1 MDKKKFIERYVD
13 GLFDSRVDENG
24 ELYTEGYK
32 FELEGIYDDLGK
44 DIEYIKGL
52 SVSKEEK
59 KCYIKG
65 LLIVYSRT
73 FYKDSC
79 KIANLSILND
89 LAMELVGQ

>member
-65 LLIVYSRT
+65 LLITYSRT
-73 FYKDSC
+73 FYKM
-79 KIANLSILND
+79 A
-89 LAMELVGQ
+89 

>member
-1 MDKKKFIERYVD
+1 MDKKIFVDRYVD
-13 GLFDSRVDENG
+13 GLFGSRIDEYG
-24 ELYTEGYK
+24 ELYLEIYK
-32 FELEGIYDDLGK
+32 FELDIIYDDLSK
-44 DIEYIKGL
+44 DIEYIKSL

>member
-13 GLFDSRVDENG
+13 GLFDSRVNESG

-32 FELEGIYDDLGK
+32 FELEGIYEDLGK

-52 SVSKEEK
+52 FVPKEEK

-65 LLIVYSRT
+65 LLITYSRT